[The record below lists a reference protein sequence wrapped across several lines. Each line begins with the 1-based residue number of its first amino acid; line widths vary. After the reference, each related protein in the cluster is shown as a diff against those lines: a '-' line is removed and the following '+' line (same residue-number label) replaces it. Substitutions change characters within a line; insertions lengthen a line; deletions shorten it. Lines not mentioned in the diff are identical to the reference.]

1 MFFGPLKFM
10 EQTMTSLLIITF
22 INIKRL
28 SLLYL
33 MHFALNFTLSAF
45 PSAFL
50 FLLVPIFLI
59 YLCCRSNR
67 AWGKWHFWG
76 VWMKQNS
83 SSPILLLSL
92 LFCNT
97 TMEWTQGWVENC
109 PHWPSCSKWVPGSRL
124 NRELMVPEYLQM
136 RPPRYCLCPQEI
148 REKEVLLKT
157 GEGCTLFHFSKGG
170 RMWILKLQIST
181 LISMQRMNYSRC
193 LFYGSEHHRNPI
205 WTH

>member
-1 MFFGPLKFM
+1 MSMLKSSTIIEFLSIYSHISKSLCLIYFNAMFFGPLKFM

-22 INIKRL
+22 ISIKRL

-109 PHWPSCSKWVPGSRL
+109 PH
-124 NRELMVPEYLQM
+124 
-136 RPPRYCLCPQEI
+136 
-148 REKEVLLKT
+148 
-157 GEGCTLFHFSKGG
+157 
-170 RMWILKLQIST
+170 
-181 LISMQRMNYSRC
+181 
-193 LFYGSEHHRNPI
+193 
-205 WTH
+205 